1 MKNLEILDT
10 TLRDGAQ
17 GEGISFSVVDKL
29 AVLKALDE
37 FGVAYIEAGNPG
49 SNPKDMEFF
58 EKAAT
63 IELKN
68 AKLVAF
74 GSTRR
79 KDVEAK
85 DDENIKSMMLANTEV
100 VSIFGKCWDL
110 HVTEII
116 KTTLD
121 ENLLL
126 VGDTIKYFFENGKEV
141 IFDAE
146 HFFDGYK
153 ANAEYS
159 LKVLEAAAK
168 AGATVLCL
176 CETNGGATPMEV
188 LEITKVVSEKFPHI
202 KVGIHCHNDIGCA
215 VANSI
220 VAVEAGAV
228 HVQGTFLGIGER
240 CGNAAL
246 SVIIPILQLKQQY
259 KCIEGDVSNLYQTAK
274 KLAEISNLRVA
285 NTEPF
290 IGSSAFAHKGG
301 MHIDGVKKLSRSF
314 EHIDPTSVGNERRF
328 LLSEVSGKQAVLSK
342 IESVAPELTKG
353 SPQTAEILEKLKEL
367 EHEGYQFEAA
377 DASFELLV
385 KKLLRSFKPHFELE
399 MYKTSGEFP
408 PPVDEMSSS
417 AIIKIKVGENT
428 EITAAMGNGPVHAL
442 DQALRKALEIFYP
455 ALSEIHLVDYKVRV
469 LESSHATGSRVR
481 VLIVSSDGKNEWTTV
496 GVSSDII
503 EASFDA
509 LVDSIEYKL
518 YLEER

>member
-1 MKNLEILDT
+1 MKKLEILDT

-17 GEGISFSVVDKL
+17 GEGISFSVLDKL
-29 AVLKALDE
+29 AVLKTLDE

-58 EKAAT
+58 EKAAK
-63 IELKN
+63 IKLKN

-79 KDVEAK
+79 KDVEPQ
-85 DDENIKSMMLANTEV
+85 DDENIKSMLLANTDV

-116 KTTLD
+116 KTTLE

-126 VGDTIKYFFENGKEV
+126 VGDTIKYFIDNGKEV

-153 ANAEYS
+153 ANPDYS
-159 LKVLEAAAK
+159 LKVLEAAAN
-168 AGATVLCL
+168 AGARVLCL
-176 CETNGGATPMEV
+176 CETNGGATPLEV
-188 LEITKVVSEKFPHI
+188 IEITNVVSKKFPDVKI
-202 KVGIHCHNDIGCA
+202 GIHCHNDIGCA

-220 VAVEAGAV
+220 LAVEAGAT
-228 HVQGTFLGIGER
+228 HVQGTFMGIGER
-240 CGNAAL
+240 CGNAEL
-246 SVIIPILQLKQQY
+246 SIVIPILQLKQ
-259 KCIEGDVSNLYQTAK
+259 KHECINGEISNLYQTAK
-274 KLAEISNLRVA
+274 KIAEISNMRVP

-314 EHIDPTSVGNERRF
+314 EHIDPALVGNERRF

-342 IESVAPELTKG
+342 IESVASELTKG
-353 SPQTAEILEKLKEL
+353 SPQTAAILERLKEL

-385 KKLLRSFKPHFELE
+385 KKMLGSFSPHFKLE

-408 PPVDEMSSS
+408 PPVDEMTAS
-417 AIIKIKVGENT
+417 AIIKIKVDETT

-442 DQALRKALEIFYP
+442 DVALRKALTVFYP
-455 ALSEIHLVDYKVRV
+455 VLSSVRLIDFKVRV
-469 LESSHATGSRVR
+469 LETFHATGSRVR
-481 VLIVSSDGKNEWTTV
+481 VLIVSTDGKNEWTTV

-503 EASFDA
+503 EASFEA

-518 YLEER
+518 YLEEC